1 MENEKRKKIVDNVVM
16 HKNCKEFDEA
26 KCKIIDKTMFEE
38 FNDQGPLGSQAIS
51 DIKLVV

>member
-26 KCKIIDKTMFEE
+26 KFKIIDKTMFEE
-38 FNDQGPLGSQAIS
+38 FND
-51 DIKLVV
+51 